1 MTKSFF
7 QRLALCLCLVLP
19 ISAAW
24 AETQELQ
31 AALPDV
37 GNGRI
42 VVCGQ
47 NAYNYFVVDLDNGRS
62 SYSTVSGLEDRTK
75 RMVNSLRYMD
85 ADIYAFN
92 ELENNG
98 DSVLS
103 YLTIAMNN
111 AAGKI
116 IYAYVKDNCTKG
128 NDSEQIK
135 SGFVYRLD
143 KVKPYGTNTA
153 TTSRSYYRNT
163 MRYQAWE
170 ELLSG
175 ERFVLSVNHFKAKS
189 GDDNGEQMRM
199 NNASDLVSG
208 LSRITIDPDILIVGD
223 LNCTIS
229 EDPLQYLLN
238 ADYTEQLLRFSS
250 SAYSYIYSGKQQLI
264 DHVFANASMATQITG
279 AGVYHVNTIQSWS
292 SASKYSDHD
301 PYLVALNLGNGS
313 VTPDPDPEP
322 GDCNITF
329 TQDFKAGFGDFTAA
343 NMKGSADW
351 LSDSRYGAKIKGYGK
366 NGEMDNWLISPA
378 FNLAGAER
386 ATLSFSHNIFYDNS
400 NGKYA
405 DYQTLWYTTSYS
417 DGDKPDETRWT
428 QIAIPDYAVKSY
440 IDCSLSIPA
449 EFLQSNFRFAFR
461 YTAPDGSNANYWEIE
476 NAALTSVCKA
486 DDTAIHQPMADFS
499 LQDEGTRVFSI
510 MGQEFTQQKGNLP
523 AGIYILLNGN
533 QARKIM
539 IP

>member
-42 VVCGQ
+42 IVCGQ

-111 AAGKI
+111 AAGKV

-128 NDSEQIK
+128 NASEQIK

-189 GDDNGEQMRM
+189 GEDNGESMRM

-250 SAYSYIYSGKQQLI
+250 SAYSYIYKGEQQLI

-279 AGVYHVNTIQSWS
+279 AGVYHVNTSQSWN

-322 GDCNITF
+322 GDCNIAF
-329 TQDFKAGFGDFTAA
+329 SQDFKAGLGKFTAA

-351 LSDSRYGAKIKGYGK
+351 LSDSRYGAKINGYGK

-378 FNLAGAER
+378 FNLAGAEK

-417 DGDKPDETRWT
+417 DGDTPDETQWT

-449 EFLQSNFRFAFR
+449 EFLQANFRFAFR

-486 DDTAIHQPMADFS
+486 DDTAIHQPMSDFS

-510 MGQEFTQQKGNLP
+510 MGQEFTQQKDNLP

-533 QARKIM
+533 NVRKIM
-539 IP
+539 VP

>member
-24 AETQELQ
+24 AENAELQ
-31 AALPDV
+31 AALPNV

-62 SYSTVSGLEDRTK
+62 SYSTVSGLEDRTQ
-75 RMVNSLRYMD
+75 RMVKSLRYMD

-111 AAGKI
+111 AAGKV

-189 GDDNGEQMRM
+189 GEDNGEQMRM

-208 LSRITIDPDILIVGD
+208 LKKITIDPDILIVGD

-250 SAYSYIYSGKQQLI
+250 SAYSYIYKGAQQLI

-279 AGVYHVNTIQSWS
+279 AGVYHVNTSQSWS

-301 PYLVALNLGNGS
+301 PYLVGLNLGNGS
-313 VTPDPDPEP
+313 VTPDPEPEP

-329 TQDFKAGFGDFTAA
+329 AQDFKAGLGDFAA
-343 NMKGSADW
+343 TNIKGSADW
-351 LSDSRYGAKIKGYGK
+351 VSDSRYGAKINGYGK

-378 FNLAGAER
+378 FNLAGAEK

-400 NGKYA
+400 NGQYA
-405 DYQTLWYTTSYS
+405 DYQTLWYTTSYNE
-417 DGDKPDETRWT
+417 GDIPDETEWT
-428 QIAIPDYAVKSY
+428 QITIPDYAVKSY

-461 YTAPDGSNANYWEIE
+461 YTAPDGSNANYWEID
-476 NAALTSVCKA
+476 NAALTSVCKKEGA
-486 DDTAIHQPMADFS
+486 AIHQPMADIS

-510 MGQEFTQQKGNLP
+510 MGQEFTQQKDNLP

-533 QARKIM
+533 QVSKIM